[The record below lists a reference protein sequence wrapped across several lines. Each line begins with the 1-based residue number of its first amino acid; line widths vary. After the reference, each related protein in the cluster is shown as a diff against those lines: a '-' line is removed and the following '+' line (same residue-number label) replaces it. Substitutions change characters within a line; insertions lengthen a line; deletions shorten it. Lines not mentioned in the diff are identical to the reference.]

1 MLVKNLIH
9 CIYSMAPKKSKK
21 RKEPEAPV
29 ADGEPELIEMI
40 DLEEQLEKG
49 GNVPALIHQVSDEVR
64 AQAIELCA
72 EWRITGS
79 QARWRMCCLIEMQ
92 KRESMMEPLCDM
104 DLAYMGQVVWS
115 RAISFSRHLTFYLIF
130 LQNGVQLCDR
140 ASCFEVPMGST
151 KVFRYFSAFGVPWD
165 DEAKPAGHLCLLP
178 EARTLEKIQLLTG
191 HMVKISFGNDR
202 VRTEP
207 WLIRCFRHAN
217 VQDVAE

>member
-1 MLVKNLIH
+1 
-9 CIYSMAPKKSKK
+9 MAPKKNNK
-21 RKEPEAPV
+21 RKATEAPV
-29 ADGEPELIEMI
+29 RDGEPEVVEIV
-40 DLEEQLEKG
+40 DLHEQYKKG
-49 GNVPALIHQVSDEVR
+49 GNVPALIHQVSEQVR
-64 AQAIELCA
+64 QQAIELCA
-72 EWRITGS
+72 KWRITGS
-79 QARWRMCCLIEMQ
+79 QAWWRMCCLIEMQ

-104 DLAYMGQVVWS
+104 GLVYMGQVVWS
-115 RAISFSRHLTFYLIF
+115 RAISFSRHLTLYLIF
-130 LQNGVQLCDR
+130 LQNGVQVCDR

-165 DEAKPAGHLCLLP
+165 DKQNLQDVYAMFHAAP
-178 EARTLEKIQLLTG
+178 TLERLQLMAG

>member
-1 MLVKNLIH
+1 
-9 CIYSMAPKKSKK
+9 MAPKKNNK
-21 RKEPEAPV
+21 RKATEASVP
-29 ADGEPELIEMI
+29 DEEEELVEIV
-40 DLEEQLEKG
+40 DLEQQLEMG
-49 GNVPALIHQVSDEVR
+49 GNVPALIHQVSAEVR

-72 EWRITGS
+72 KWRITGS
-79 QARWRMCCLIEMQ
+79 QAWWRMCCLIEMQ
-92 KRESMMEPLCDM
+92 KRESMMEPICDM
-104 DLAYMGQVVWS
+104 DLVYMGQVVWS
-115 RAISFSRHLTFYLIF
+115 RAIPFSRHLTFYLIF

-165 DEAKPAGHLCLLP
+165 AEQNLQDVYAMFQA
-178 EARTLEKIQLLTG
+178 ARKLQKIQLLTG

-217 VQDVAE
+217 VQDIAE

>member
-1 MLVKNLIH
+1 
-9 CIYSMAPKKSKK
+9 MAPKKSNK

-29 ADGEPELIEMI
+29 AGDTDSLIKII
-40 DLEEQLEKG
+40 DHEEQFENG
-49 GNVPALIHQVSDEVR
+49 NNVPALIQNVSNEVQ
-64 AQAIELCA
+64 AQAIQLCMW
-72 EWRITGS
+72 WRITGG
-79 QARWRMCCLIEMQ
+79 QAVWRMCCLIEMQ
-92 KRESMMEPLCDM
+92 NRESQMEPLCGM

-165 DEAKPAGHLCLLP
+165 ADQNLLDIHACFQS
-178 EARTLEKIQLLTG
+178 ARKLQKIQLLTG
-191 HMVKISFGNDR
+191 HMVKISLADGR

>member
-1 MLVKNLIH
+1 
-9 CIYSMAPKKSKK
+9 MAPKKNNQG
-21 RKEPEAPV
+21 KEPEAPV
-29 ADGEPELIEMI
+29 LDEEPEPIEMI
-40 DLEEQLEKG
+40 DLEQQLEMG

-72 EWRITGS
+72 KWRITGG
-79 QARWRMCCLIEMQ
+79 QALWRMSCLIEMQ

-104 DLAYMGQVVWS
+104 GLLYMGQVVWS
-115 RAISFSRHLTFYLIF
+115 RAISFSRHLTLYLIF

-165 DEAKPAGHLCLLP
+165 ANQNLQDIYACFQEAW
-178 EARTLEKIQLLTG
+178 TLQRIQLMTG

>member
-1 MLVKNLIH
+1 
-9 CIYSMAPKKSKK
+9 
-21 RKEPEAPV
+21 
-29 ADGEPELIEMI
+29 
-40 DLEEQLEKG
+40 
-49 GNVPALIHQVSDEVR
+49 
-64 AQAIELCA
+64 
-72 EWRITGS
+72 
-79 QARWRMCCLIEMQ
+79 MCCLIEMQ

-104 DLAYMGQVVWS
+104 GLVYMGQVVWS
-115 RAISFSRHLTFYLIF
+115 RAISFSRHLTLYLIF

-165 DEAKPAGHLCLLP
+165 AEQNLQDIHACFQS
-178 EARTLEKIQLLTG
+178 ARTLQKIQLLTG

>member
-1 MLVKNLIH
+1 M
-9 CIYSMAPKKSKK
+9 S
-21 RKEPEAPV
+21 
-29 ADGEPELIEMI
+29 
-40 DLEEQLEKG
+40 
-49 GNVPALIHQVSDEVR
+49 
-64 AQAIELCA
+64 
-72 EWRITGS
+72 
-79 QARWRMCCLIEMQ
+79 CLIEMQ

-104 DLAYMGQVVWS
+104 GLLYMGQVVWS

-165 DEAKPAGHLCLLP
+165 DKQNLQDVYAMFHAAP
-178 EARTLEKIQLLTG
+178 TLERIQLTTG
-191 HMVKISFGNDR
+191 HMVKISLADGR

>member
-1 MLVKNLIH
+1 M
-9 CIYSMAPKKSKK
+9 
-21 RKEPEAPV
+21 
-29 ADGEPELIEMI
+29 
-40 DLEEQLEKG
+40 EKG
-49 GNVPALIHQVSDEVR
+49 GNVPALIHQVSAEVR
-64 AQAIELCA
+64 AQTIELCA

-79 QARWRMCCLIEMQ
+79 QAWWRMCCLIEMQ
-92 KRESMMEPLCDM
+92 NRESEMEPLCGM

-115 RAISFSRHLTFYLIF
+115 RAISFSRHLAFYLIF

-165 DEAKPAGHLCLLP
+165 PNQNLQDVYAMFHAAPILGRL
-178 EARTLEKIQLLTG
+178 QLMAG

-217 VQDVAE
+217 VQDVAV

>member
-1 MLVKNLIH
+1 
-9 CIYSMAPKKSKK
+9 MAPKKNNK
-21 RKEPEAPV
+21 RKATEASVP
-29 ADGEPELIEMI
+29 DEEEELVEIV
-40 DLEEQLEKG
+40 DLEQQLEMG
-49 GNVPALIHQVSDEVR
+49 GNVPALIHQVSAEVR

-72 EWRITGS
+72 KWRITGS
-79 QARWRMCCLIEMQ
+79 QAWWRMCCLIEMQ
-92 KRESMMEPLCDM
+92 KRESMMEPICDM
-104 DLAYMGQVVWS
+104 DLVYMGQVVWS
-115 RAISFSRHLTFYLIF
+115 RAIPFSRHLTFYLIF

-165 DEAKPAGHLCLLP
+165 AEQNLQDVYAMFHA
-178 EARTLEKIQLLTG
+178 ARKLQRIQLLTG

-217 VQDVAE
+217 VQDIAE

>member
-1 MLVKNLIH
+1 
-9 CIYSMAPKKSKK
+9 MAPKKSNK

-29 ADGEPELIEMI
+29 AGDTDSLIKII

-64 AQAIELCA
+64 MQAFELCA
-72 EWRITGS
+72 KWRITGS
-79 QARWRMCCLIEMQ
+79 QAWWRMCCLIEMQ
-92 KRESMMEPLCDM
+92 NRKSMMEPLCDM
-104 DLAYMGQVVWS
+104 DLVYMGQVVWS
-115 RAISFSRHLTFYLIF
+115 RAISFSRHLTLYLIF

-165 DEAKPAGHLCLLP
+165 ADQNLLDIHACFQS
-178 EARTLEKIQLLTG
+178 ARKLQKIQLLTG

>member
-1 MLVKNLIH
+1 
-9 CIYSMAPKKSKK
+9 MAPKKNNK
-21 RKEPEAPV
+21 RKATEASVP
-29 ADGEPELIEMI
+29 DEEEELVEIV
-40 DLEEQLEKG
+40 DLEQQLEMG
-49 GNVPALIHQVSDEVR
+49 GNVPALIHQVSAEVR

-72 EWRITGS
+72 KWRITGS
-79 QARWRMCCLIEMQ
+79 QAWWRMCCLIEMQ
-92 KRESMMEPLCDM
+92 KRESMMEPICDM
-104 DLAYMGQVVWS
+104 DLVYMGQVVWS

-165 DEAKPAGHLCLLP
+165 AEQNLQDVYAMFHA
-178 EARTLEKIQLLTG
+178 ARTLQKIQLLTG

-217 VQDVAE
+217 VQDIAE

>member
-1 MLVKNLIH
+1 
-9 CIYSMAPKKSKK
+9 MAPKKSKK

-29 ADGEPELIEMI
+29 ADEELEIIEMI
-40 DLEEQLEKG
+40 DPEEQFEKG
-49 GNVPALIHQVSDEVR
+49 GNVPALIHQVSDKVR
-64 AQAIELCA
+64 MRANELCA

-79 QARWRMCCLIEMQ
+79 QALWRMCCLIEMQ
-92 KRESMMEPLCDM
+92 NQESMMEPLCGM

-115 RAISFSRHLTFYLIF
+115 RAISFSCHLAFYLIF

-165 DEAKPAGHLCLLP
+165 DKQNLQDIHACFQSAW
-178 EARTLEKIQLLTG
+178 TLQKIQLLTG
-191 HMVKISFGNDR
+191 HMVKIPIGNGR
-202 VRTEP
+202 VRKEP
-207 WLIRCFRHAN
+207 WLIRCFRHGN

>member
-1 MLVKNLIH
+1 
-9 CIYSMAPKKSKK
+9 MAPKKNNK

-29 ADGEPELIEMI
+29 LDEEPEPIEMI
-40 DLEEQLEKG
+40 DLEQQMEMG

-64 AQAIELCA
+64 MQSFELCA
-72 EWRITGS
+72 KWRITGS
-79 QARWRMCCLIEMQ
+79 QAWWRMSCLIEMQ

-104 DLAYMGQVVWS
+104 GLLYMGQVVWS
-115 RAISFSRHLTFYLIF
+115 RAISFSRHLTLYLIF

-165 DEAKPAGHLCLLP
+165 AEQNLLDIHACFQS
-178 EARTLEKIQLLTG
+178 ARTLQKIQLLTG
-191 HMVKISFGNDR
+191 HMVKISLADGR

>member
-1 MLVKNLIH
+1 
-9 CIYSMAPKKSKK
+9 MAPKKSNK

-29 ADGEPELIEMI
+29 AGDTDSLIKII
-40 DLEEQLEKG
+40 DPDEQFEKG
-49 GNVPALIHQVSDEVR
+49 GNVPALIHQVSDQVR
-64 AQAIELCA
+64 SRAMELCA
-72 EWRITGS
+72 WWKITGS
-79 QARWRMCCLIEMQ
+79 QAWWRMCCLIEMQ
-92 KRESMMEPLCDM
+92 NRESMMEPLCGM
-104 DLAYMGQVVWS
+104 DLVYMGQVVWS
-115 RAISFSRHLTFYLIF
+115 RAIQRAISFSRHLTLYLIF

-165 DEAKPAGHLCLLP
+165 ADQNLLDIHACFQS
-178 EARTLEKIQLLTG
+178 ARTLEKIQLLTG
-191 HMVKISFGNDR
+191 HMVKISLADGR

>member
-1 MLVKNLIH
+1 
-9 CIYSMAPKKSKK
+9 MAPKKNNK
-21 RKEPEAPV
+21 RKATEASVP
-29 ADGEPELIEMI
+29 DEEEELVEIL
-40 DLEEQLEKG
+40 DLEQQLEMG
-49 GNVPALIHQVSDEVR
+49 GNVPALFHHVSDEVR
-64 AQAIELCA
+64 QRANELCA
-72 EWRITGS
+72 WWSITGS
-79 QARWRMCCLIEMQ
+79 QARWHMCCLIEMQ
-92 KRESMMEPLCDM
+92 KRESMMEPICDM
-104 DLAYMGQVVWS
+104 DLVYMGQVVWS
-115 RAISFSRHLTFYLIF
+115 RAISFSRHLTLYLIF

-165 DEAKPAGHLCLLP
+165 AEQNLQDVYAMFQGAQTFQ
-178 EARTLEKIQLLTG
+178 RIQLLTG

>member
-1 MLVKNLIH
+1 
-9 CIYSMAPKKSKK
+9 MAPKKSNK

-29 ADGEPELIEMI
+29 PDGEPEVVEIL
-40 DLEEQLEKG
+40 DLEQQLEMG

-72 EWRITGS
+72 KWRITGS
-79 QARWRMCCLIEMQ
+79 QAWWRMSCLIEMQ

-104 DLAYMGQVVWS
+104 GLLYMGQVVWS
-115 RAISFSRHLTFYLIF
+115 RAISFSRHLTLYLIF

-165 DEAKPAGHLCLLP
+165 DKQNLQDIHACFQS
-178 EARTLEKIQLLTG
+178 ARTLQKIQLLTG